1 MSVEGNAHT
10 MVRTEGEVMIY
21 ERGNGWL
28 RGYAGMALSEDVIV
42 KTGRGGRAVIANGRG
57 EFITVPPFSTKEIGA
72 DNDLEEVDTLRR
84 IRLVALR
91 PICVTEL
98 VPTL

>member
-21 ERGNGWL
+21 ESGNGWL

-72 DNDLEEVDTLRR
+72 DSDLQEVDTLRR